1 MRDGGGNLGPVEHLW
16 AGWRSRYVRSADE
29 ENEAGCLFC
38 RLPGED
44 DATALILER
53 GALAFSVLNRFPYST
68 GHLMVSQ
75 YRHVGDPADLTAAE
89 AEEVWRLVVRAR
101 RACGAA
107 VKPDGFNLGANL
119 GRIAGAGVP
128 DHLHFHLVPRWAGD
142 TSFMTTV
149 GETRVVPEDLAVTW
163 ELLREALAGL
173 PD

>member
-1 MRDGGGNLGPVEHLW
+1 MRGGDGRLGVVEHMW

-29 ENEAGCLFC
+29 WNEAGCLFC

-44 DATALILER
+44 DQTALILER
-53 GALAFSVLNRFPYST
+53 GSLAFSVLNRFPYST

-75 YRHVGDPADLTAAE
+75 YRHVGDPADLTAGE
-89 AEEVWRLVVRAR
+89 VEEMWRLLVRGR
-101 RACGAA
+101 QACGAA
-107 VKPDGFNLGANL
+107 MKPDGFNLGANL

-163 ELLREALAGL
+163 GLLRHALADL
-173 PD
+173 C